1 MNKISYTIM
10 LRWCALYML
19 KEIKQWIEY
28 IDYFLLLGKIQ
39 FDKC

>member
-1 MNKISYTIM
+1 MNEISYTII

-28 IDYFLLLGKIQ
+28 MDYFFIALKNTI
-39 FDKC
+39 